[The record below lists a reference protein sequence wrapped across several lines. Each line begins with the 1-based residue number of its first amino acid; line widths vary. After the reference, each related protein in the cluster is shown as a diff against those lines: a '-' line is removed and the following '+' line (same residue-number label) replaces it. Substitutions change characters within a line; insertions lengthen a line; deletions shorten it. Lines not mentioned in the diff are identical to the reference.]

1 MQLQLLTKKTLFSV
15 FFIGCAISLNAQ
27 PLPSGCPAQN
37 ILNSRQISSDLIDW
51 IPDGDTI
58 YTKNGTKLRL
68 LNIDT
73 PEINP
78 NNEKPAEPFSK
89 EAKKK
94 LKALLGNS
102 EKIYWHTDNRKED
115 RYGRILAHVFNHKGE
130 LLSAKLLES
139 GHAKMLVIPPN
150 DGYWR
155 CLKNIENKA
164 SKSARG
170 LWSLKENRQTPINRV
185 KKNNGF
191 QWVEGK
197 ITEKLQ
203 TKNNLWLVIEDKIWV
218 GIPNKRKR
226 FFDNKTLE
234 KQVGEKLSLNGFVY
248 FSHGKLRIKLKHPG
262 MLMGE

>member
-27 PLPSGCPAQN
+27 PFPSGCPAQN

-94 LKALLGNS
+94 LKALIGNS
-102 EKIYWHTDNRKED
+102 EKIYWHTDNRKKD
-115 RYGRILAHVFNHKGE
+115 RYGRILAHVFNYKGE

-155 CLKNIENKA
+155 CLKEIER
-164 SKSARG
+164 SAKQSNLG
-170 LWSLKENRQTPINRV
+170 LWSLSVNQKISLDQV
-185 KKNNGF
+185 KQNNGF
-191 QWVEGK
+191 QWIEGK
-197 ITEKLQ
+197 VTQRQQ
-203 TKNNLWLVIEDKIWV
+203 TKKNLWLVIEERIWV
-218 GIPNKRKR
+218 GIPNNRKR
-226 FFDNKTLE
+226 FF
-234 KQVGEKLSLNGFVY
+234 Y
-248 FSHGKLRIKLKHPG
+248 RWHLR
-262 MLMGE
+262 